1 LACWHDMAT
10 SCTYRTRLQAK
21 NFDMLNNNRVLI
33 PVFLNIV
40 QWYACIGT
48 KRENR
53 SSQLVKK
60 IGM

>member
-1 LACWHDMAT
+1 MAT